1 MRKPSLVKYQALG
14 LMARQSTSVILL
26 LTPTLVLNALRL
38 IVTPLGDMMSVSTGL
53 DISLHAVTIAIGVV
67 LYRRTRVLR
76 DHEWRRSKAV
86 KSVGGHF
93 KAEESG
99 VWEKDITMD
108 TQLSAEAEANLKGQV
123 GSFVGGNPIIGDQ
136 ETADEVEVE
145 MLIDTEHV
153 RRAQDRISGN
163 EQFDDGIIHAT
174 LGAVRKNSPMDSLLD
189 WIASFRGRDRKSERE
204 KQKNAALSARSG
216 VAPVIAQRPI
226 APIQSIESEEKKPT
240 PMEMSSMTDSGV
252 EIVTIDEDTNA
263 ISAPVV
269 REMSLEEMAF
279 GVSASQSVTVASQ
292 PGFSPQPSC
301 KVCSAS
307 NPIGERFCSNCGSD
321 I

>member
-1 MRKPSLVKYQALG
+1 
-14 LMARQSTSVILL
+14 MARQSTSVILL
-26 LTPTLVLNALRL
+26 LTPTLVLNAMRL
-38 IVTPLGDMMSVSTGL
+38 IVTPLGDMMALSSVL
-53 DISLHAVTIAIGVV
+53 DISLHVVTIGIGVA
-67 LYRRTRVLR
+67 LYRKTRIVR
-76 DHEWRRSKAV
+76 DHEWQRSKAV

-123 GSFVGGNPIIGDQ
+123 SGVIGGNPIGDDQ
-136 ETADEVEVE
+136 EVTEEVEVE
-145 MLIDTEHV
+145 MLIDIEHV
-153 RRAQDRISGN
+153 RRAQARISGD
-163 EQFDDGIIHAT
+163 EQFDDGNIHAT
-174 LGAVRKNSPMDSLLD
+174 IGAVRKNSPMDSLLD
-189 WIASFRGRDRKSERE
+189 WIASLRGRDRKLERDE
-204 KQKNAALSARSG
+204 QKKAALSARSD

-226 APIQSIESEEKKPT
+226 APIQPIESEEEKPN

-252 EIVTIDEDTNA
+252 EVVTIDEETNV

-269 REMSLEEMAF
+269 REMSIEEMAF
-279 GVSASQSVTVASQ
+279 GVSTPKSVTVASQ

-301 KVCSAS
+301 KMCGAS
-307 NPIGERFCSNCGSD
+307 NPVGERFCSNCGSD